1 MPLRLLH
8 ALGRAAEPGRLGHQ
22 AAPNS
27 SSKSLCGRDRI
38 GTSAARN
45 TIVARDA
52 RTNRSLV
59 GASEP
64 VQRRTID
71 VTNRCGGSWST

>member
-27 SSKSLCGRDRI
+27 SSKSLYGRDRI

-45 TIVARDA
+45 TIPHREAEHSQL
-52 RTNRSLV
+52 NEP
-59 GASEP
+59 ASHRP
-64 VQRRTID
+64 L
-71 VTNRCGGSWST
+71 